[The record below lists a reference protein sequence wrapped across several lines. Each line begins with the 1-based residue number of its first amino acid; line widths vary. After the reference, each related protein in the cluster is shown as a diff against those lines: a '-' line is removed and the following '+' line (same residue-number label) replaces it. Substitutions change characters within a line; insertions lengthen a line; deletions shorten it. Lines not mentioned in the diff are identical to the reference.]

1 MSTKPL
7 VATPSELTMG
17 KRKPDLVDVPARTVL
32 SLDGAGAPTDP
43 VFAASIGALFG
54 VAYTLRFT
62 RKAERRPVF
71 KVGPLEGEWRVKGHN
86 PSAGGL
92 PPANEWRWCL
102 RMGVPDNVAKG
113 DLAAAKTAVTKK
125 PKGTLEGSPE
135 AQRIEL
141 MQLEAARFARI
152 LHVGPYATE
161 PESFAKIGALLE
173 ENGLKREPW
182 HIEVYLSDP
191 GRTAPEKLRTVLLVK
206 VR

>member
-92 PPANEWRWCL
+92 PSANEWRWCL

-191 GRTAPEKLRTVLLVK
+191 GRTAPEKLKTVLLVK

>member
-92 PPANEWRWCL
+92 PSANEWRWCL